1 MAAAKTKKS
10 VTLWTPPGR
19 VSFPFFT
26 GPDVGRQYSDDKYKG
41 DLLVPKAIFKEK
53 GKELQ
58 DAVLQVGR
66 DKFGTK
72 FKLLGSPYK
81 TPFKDTDSTDSV
93 AEPAL
98 RNAIM
103 IRAKAKRQPMFI
115 GPRKDSNGVFP
126 ALTSDEIAAI
136 KGGDWVLF
144 NVGVFTYEQQGGGV
158 SLGLN
163 AVQYWKAGEGFGQG
177 RSQLINTAEEL
188 EEEELEE
195 ASNGDVASDE
205 EDSIV

>member
-1 MAAAKTKKS
+1 MATKKNT

-19 VSFPFFT
+19 VSYPFFT
-26 GPDVGRQYSDDKYKG
+26 GPDVGRQYSDNKYKG
-41 DLLVPKAIFKEK
+41 DLLIPKAIFKEK

-72 FKLLGSPYK
+72 FKLVGSPYK
-81 TPFKDTDSTDSV
+81 TPFKDTDKDDNL

-103 IRAKAKRQPMFI
+103 IRAKATRQPMFI
-115 GPRKDSNGVFP
+115 GPRKDGNGVFP
-126 ALTSDEIAAI
+126 TLSSEKVAAI

-144 NVGVFTYEQQGGGV
+144 NVGVFAYEQQGGGV
-158 SLGLN
+158 TFGLN
-163 AVQYWKAGEGFGQG
+163 GVQFWKEGEGFGQG
-177 RSQLINTAEEL
+177 RSQLMKTAEEL
-188 EEEELEE
+188 EEEELED
-195 ASNGDVASDE
+195 ASNDDVSSE
-205 EDSIV
+205 EGDSIV